1 MINDLYLTNNTNIN
15 MKIPVPPEN
24 YIVESPQEN
33 IEANLYKFGTTVID
47 SRPGFRKVSLSSFF
61 TDKDYS
67 FRRDTT
73 LNAFEC
79 VEIIESLKKTRD
91 RFNIV
96 ITGTNI
102 GTDTEFLALVD
113 DFNYNTTPSGDIQF
127 SLTIS
132 ETRRI

>member
-1 MINDLYLTNNTNIN
+1 MINDLYLTNNKDIN
-15 MKIPVPPEN
+15 MKLPVPPDS
-24 YIVESPQEN
+24 YSVDSPQEN
-33 IEANLYKFGTTVID
+33 ITANLYKYGQTVID
-47 SRPGFRKVSLSSFF
+47 SRPGFRKISFSSFF

-79 VEIIESLKKTRD
+79 VEIIERFKKTGD
-91 RFNIV
+91 VFNTV

-102 GTDTEFLALVD
+102 GTDTEFLSLID
-113 DFNYNTTPSGDIQF
+113 SFNYSTSPSGDINF